1 MKIMYQEITT
11 RRGVLRGLYTTP
23 NQQST
28 NTVVM
33 FHGYTGHKN
42 ENGFLFK
49 QITQRCVDVNFSTLR
64 FDFYGS
70 GDSDG
75 EFSDMTF
82 LTELEDGRNIIDYAY
97 QLNNNKPIILL
108 GFSMGGAV
116 AGALSYEFQ
125 DKIEKLILLSPA
137 GCMDMLANNTF
148 KLVAPSV
155 DKVDLGGYYVSKAF
169 LESFNGLNL
178 YNNVDKFIK
187 PVLVVHGEKDMSV
200 PIEYGKK
207 YADTYPNSEFH
218 MICGSPHCYTKVEYR
233 KEVQD
238 HIISFLTK

>member
-1 MKIMYQEITT
+1 MKIEYQELATK
-11 RRGVLRGLYTTP
+11 RGTLRGLLTTP
-23 NQQST
+23 DSESKNII
-28 NTVVM
+28 VM

-49 QITQRCVDVNFSTLR
+49 QITKRCVEIGYATLR

-82 LTELEDGRNIIDYAY
+82 LTEVEDGRQIIEYAY
-97 QLNNNKPIILL
+97 RLNSNKPIILL

-116 AGALSYEFQ
+116 AGFLSYEYQ
-125 DKIEKLILLSPA
+125 EKIEKLILLSPA

-148 KLVAPSV
+148 KTYDDSV

-169 LESFNGLNL
+169 VDSFNGINL
-178 YNNVDKFIK
+178 YNNVDKFLK

-200 PIEYGKK
+200 PIEYGRK
-207 YADTYPNSEFH
+207 YAKMYPHSMFYVIN
-218 MICGSPHCYTKVEYR
+218 GSPHCYTKVEYR
-233 KEVQD
+233 REVQD
-238 HIISFLTK
+238 HIINFLK